1 MDSQSSQAATIEP
14 GVLTLC
20 CSSLDVPPLFKTGPD
35 GTRSG
40 YEPAAAEAVAAQAG
54 LELRWLFRP
63 WADFEPALMRGE
75 CDAIWCGCAITPE
88 RERRMAFSS
97 PYAAFS
103 ESVVVRPDDQV
114 SSPEELRGR
123 RVLAIAGSTNFALA
137 ESFAGA
143 EAVPFD
149 ADTDDVLGDMLVL
162 LRDGEVDA
170 VVDDDVCF
178 VEPDPTI
185 RVAFT
190 VPTANPWGAACRPD
204 DRELVALLDRA
215 IAGADL
221 RSAWERWI
229 PQLSFP
235 L

>member
-1 MDSQSSQAATIEP
+1 MASQEKTIEP

-20 CSSLDVPPLFKTGPD
+20 CSSLDVPPLFETAAD

-40 YEPAAAEAVAAQAG
+40 YEPAAAEAVAAAAG
-54 LELRWLFRP
+54 LEMRWLFRP

-88 RERRMAFSS
+88 RRERMAFSS
-97 PYAAFS
+97 PYAIFN
-103 ESVVVRPDDQV
+103 ESVVVRPEDPA
-114 SSPEELRGR
+114 SSPADLRGR

-137 ESFAGA
+137 QSFEGA

-149 ADTDDVLGDMLVL
+149 ADTDDVLGDMLGM
-162 LRDGEVDA
+162 LRAGEVDA
-170 VVDDDVCF
+170 VVDDDICF
-178 VEPDPTI
+178 VGPDPTI

-190 VPTANPWGAACRPD
+190 APTANAWGAACRPD

-221 RSAWERWI
+221 SAAWERWI
-229 PQLSFP
+229 PQLPFP

>member
-1 MDSQSSQAATIEP
+1 MESQPTQPPTVEP
-14 GVLTLC
+14 GALTLC
-20 CSSLDVPPLFKTGPD
+20 CSSLDVPPLFETAPD

-40 YEPAAAEAVAAQAG
+40 YEPAAAEAVAAGAG

-88 RERRMAFSS
+88 RRERMAFTV
-97 PYAAFS
+97 PYAAFN
-103 ESVVVRPDDQV
+103 ESVVVRPDDPA
-114 SSPEELRGR
+114 SSPADLRGR

-137 ESFAGA
+137 ESFEGA

-149 ADTDDVLGDMLVL
+149 ADTDDVLGDMLAL
-162 LRDGEVDA
+162 LGGGEVEA

-178 VEPDPTI
+178 VEPDPAI

-190 VPTANPWGAACRPD
+190 VPTANPWGAACRPG
-204 DRELVALLDRA
+204 DRELVAALDRA

-229 PQLSFP
+229 PQLPFP